1 MQQAAGILSLC
12 NGISAPQLREVSIAS
27 FAAGIEEEEDFAG
40 LVEAFQPAPNLRTIG
55 ITFNKFPVT
64 LPTNVVELRLELAP
78 LPNQAMRLLDL
89 LTSLEQLSSL
99 EVLTLV
105 VPPSF
110 EAFITFPDSNPAPPT
125 EPFVTTLP
133 HLRTL
138 TINGFPDY
146 NLILQH
152 LSTPSLR
159 GLYIWSSEAPLNYPH
174 EATGRSLRNFVERVT
189 PPLKLLALHDID
201 LPQDDFVSC
210 FRALPGLEE
219 LRLHETEVPDEVFEV
234 LKGAGNG
241 SDESAGL
248 CPKLRRLDLRWCE
261 QLSGQVLVDLVT
273 SRQCNSVD
281 NGQRPP
287 DVDPVPVPIEEVT
300 VIHCAMVEEKDVL
313 DLARMTV
320 CSVVVR
326 DLGDHCRKNSCIF
339 LLNFRWQ
346 GIDARYTSRDS

>member
-1 MQQAAGILSLC
+1 M
-12 NGISAPQLREVSIAS
+12 
-27 FAAGIEEEEDFAG
+27 
-40 LVEAFQPAPNLRTIG
+40 
-55 ITFNKFPVT
+55 
-64 LPTNVVELRLELAP
+64 
-78 LPNQAMRLLDL
+78 
-89 LTSLEQLSSL
+89 
-99 EVLTLV
+99 
-105 VPPSF
+105 
-110 EAFITFPDSNPAPPT
+110 
-125 EPFVTTLP
+125 
-133 HLRTL
+133 
-138 TINGFPDY
+138 
-146 NLILQH
+146 
-152 LSTPSLR
+152 
-159 GLYIWSSEAPLNYPH
+159 
-174 EATGRSLRNFVERVT
+174 
-189 PPLKLLALHDID
+189 
-201 LPQDDFVSC
+201 SC